1 MEKGK
6 RSGIGCSF
14 GKHWNSTPVSRES
27 NQNEF
32 FNKLKVE
39 NAIKSMEINTDAKVC
54 FTGTLLEHWIQ
65 LFVIYSS
72 KWREWMYAMSSKNY
86 QSLNVDCFC
95 WRNSFDIPFSVY
107 KKCCCVWILIMNS
120 KNYQSLNVDCFCWR
134 NSFDTP
140 FSVYKKCFCVWIKY
154 KVSFLNQLWANNSKA
169 TMTVPLEALRAI
181 PILVN
186 VTISY
191 SRRFLI
197 PLRPISSHHLD
208 CWLSRTGW

>member
-95 WRNSFDIPFSVY
+95 WRNSFD
-107 KKCCCVWILIMNS
+107 
-120 KNYQSLNVDCFCWR
+120 
-134 NSFDTP
+134 TP